1 MFPDPHHQKT
11 CRMLHAGAS
20 TNPGTG
26 RGGRAS
32 WLNDAAS
39 AELSLVTEAGVDCPT
54 RQQQTTSSS
63 FRCVRYRVPQL
74 STLLLPEAQWP
85 CSLGM
90 RSHSDRPTPGRSVG
104 SCKGRATAVVPR
116 AQGGGATAVARAL
129 QRVFLSLKFGRARH
143 HPRCP
148 MFCVRSRTNP
158 HRH

>member
-1 MFPDPHHQKT
+1 
-11 CRMLHAGAS
+11 MLHVARRRVH
-20 TNPGTG
+20 NPWKG
-26 RGGRAS
+26 GGRAS
-32 WLNDAAS
+32 RLNDAAS

-54 RQQQTTSSS
+54 RQQQTTSSC

-116 AQGGGATAVARAL
+116 AQGGEQQLSHAL
-129 QRVFLSLKFGRARH
+129 CKGSFSALCWCGWVGKRSLSPGGQSLGRTSQSEND
-143 HPRCP
+143 
-148 MFCVRSRTNP
+148 V
-158 HRH
+158 